1 MKIDVLGE
9 IKMIIT
15 HGITPPKDLLI
26 STTLD
31 LSTGESVEFDFSA
44 EGSAALAA
52 ARQKIYRYTKA
63 AGLRVD
69 TISRDNRLIVTMVG
83 TR

>member
-1 MKIDVLGE
+1 
-9 IKMIIT
+9 MIIT

-26 STTLD
+26 STTMD
-31 LSTGESVEFDFSA
+31 LAPGESVEFDFSD
-44 EGSAALAA
+44 EGSAAFTA

-69 TISRDNRLIVTMVG
+69 TVSRDNRLIVTMVG
-83 TR
+83 TRSTTPP

>member
-1 MKIDVLGE
+1 
-9 IKMIIT
+9 MIIT
-15 HGITPPKDLLI
+15 HGVIPPKDLLI
-26 STTLD
+26 STTMD
-31 LSTGESVEFDFSA
+31 LAPGESVEFDFSA

-69 TISRDNRLIVTMVG
+69 TTRNDDKLIVTMAG
-83 TR
+83 YRQ